1 VGRAGGRIGG
11 WWWWWGGMTSERGVG
26 GSRGELD
33 VEVDERVRVGVV
45 LDCDAADG
53 STYLTG
59 VVLDCEHTSQ
69 ASCWTAT
76 RQHIPAYLTSVVLD
90 CDTATHTSM
99 PQGQDIPSRLRG
111 NTYQHASEATH
122 TSMPHKFGIIGSA
135 VVLYC
140 GTAPR
145 RSAAR
150 GGDGKV
156 TSNSA
161 FTALATAPLLHS
173 LPRLYSALYRAF
185 TAIFTGR
192 SAWL

>member
-1 VGRAGGRIGG
+1 VVVGR
-11 WWWWWGGMTSERGVG
+11 GMTSERGVG

-53 STYLTG
+53 K
-59 VVLDCEHTSQ
+59 
-69 ASCWTAT
+69 
-76 RQHIPAYLTSVVLD
+76 
-90 CDTATHTSM
+90 
-99 PQGQDIPSRLRG
+99 
-111 NTYQHASEATH
+111 TYQHASEATH
-122 TSMPHKFGIIGSA
+122 TSMSHKFGIIGSA

-161 FTALATAPLLHS
+161 LTALATAPLQHS
-173 LPRLYSALYRAF
+173 LQRLYSTRYRAF
-185 TAIFTGR
+185 TALFTAPLPRSLREGRLGCERKARYHQNSILMAARQIFAIHQR
-192 SAWL
+192 ISAAPTWER